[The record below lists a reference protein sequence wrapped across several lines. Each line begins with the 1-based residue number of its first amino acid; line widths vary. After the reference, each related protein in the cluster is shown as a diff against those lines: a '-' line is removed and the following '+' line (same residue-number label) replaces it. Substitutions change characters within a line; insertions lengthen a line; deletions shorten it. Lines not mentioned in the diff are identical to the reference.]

1 MTFIDLAKKELNFQK
16 HLLRQFNKLQRIK
29 DSGELSCLIRK
40 TGQKKYYIKDKNCSR
55 RKYIRKNNPNEMAR
69 VYRLLAKGLGEFAAA
84 RISKNIKLLVNLI
97 KEFEAY
103 DIRRILNDLPTELK
117 PETIEEGLW
126 AHISRLHAVSQS
138 EKPSRREELK
148 HTTSFGLLTR
158 SKNEALIAELLYA
171 AGIEFYYE
179 KRLEIYDEN
188 GNIKVI
194 YPDFTIILAD
204 GSIIYWEHKGMMADP
219 VYEEM
224 DRKRMRL
231 YFLNGIYQPLN
242 LIVTVDGPDGE
253 FCGTEIGMIVD
264 SLLVPMAKSRF

>member
-1 MTFIDLAKKELNFQK
+1 MNFMDLAKKELNFQK

-40 TGQKKYYIKDKNCSR
+40 TGQKKYYIKDKNCTH
-55 RKYIRKNNPNEMAR
+55 RKYIRKNNPDEMAR
-69 VYRLLAKGLGEFAAA
+69 VYRLQAKGLGKFAAA
-84 RISKNIKLLVNLI
+84 KIAKNIRLLTNLI

-103 DIRRILNDLPTELK
+103 DIKSILDDLPPELK
-117 PETIEEGLW
+117 PEKMQEGFW
-126 AHISRLHAVSQS
+126 AHIDRQHTVKQS

-158 SKNEALIAELLYA
+158 SKNEALIAELLHA

-179 KRLEIYDEN
+179 KRLQIVDEQ
-188 GNIKVI
+188 GNIQVI

-204 GSIIYWEHKGMMADP
+204 GSVIYWEHKGLMAAP
-219 VYEEM
+219 GYEEM

-242 LIVTVDGPDGE
+242 LIVTMDGPNGE
-253 FCGTEIGMIVD
+253 FCGTAISTIID
-264 SLLVPMAKSRF
+264 RLLAPMTESRF

>member
-1 MTFIDLAKKELNFQK
+1 MIKRGDNNMTFIDLAKKELNFQK

-69 VYRLLAKGLGEFAAA
+69 VYRLQAKGLGEFAAA

-138 EKPSRREELK
+138 ENRA
-148 HTTSFGLLTR
+148 GG
-158 SKNEALIAELLYA
+158 KNSSIQPAL
-171 AGIEFYYE
+171 
-179 KRLEIYDEN
+179 D
-188 GNIKVI
+188 
-194 YPDFTIILAD
+194 
-204 GSIIYWEHKGMMADP
+204 
-219 VYEEM
+219 
-224 DRKRMRL
+224 
-231 YFLNGIYQPLN
+231 
-242 LIVTVDGPDGE
+242 
-253 FCGTEIGMIVD
+253 C
-264 SLLVPMAKSRF
+264 